1 MIAEVL
7 ERVFTSMA
15 LWIMTD
21 SLPLINADK
30 IYFYRI
36 CNITHETENHAAEAE
51 CAAAAA
57 AAAGAVYSPHMAATA
72 QRVF

>member
-30 IYFYRI
+30 IYFYRT

-57 AAAGAVYSPHMAATA
+57 AAGAVYSHHVAATA